1 LKGVLAVEV
10 LPAPFRPKMV
20 EDEGTKDVERLPGVR
35 KSAGVVREE
44 VGGIVLKF
52 HGGLAKEHK
61 RPGGREVAVNFPFVP
76 DALESLPRNLSHRAI
91 K

>member
-1 LKGVLAVEV
+1 
-10 LPAPFRPKMV
+10 MV
-20 EDEGTKDVERLPGVR
+20 EDESTKDVERLPGVR

-44 VGGIVLKF
+44 AKGIVFEF

-61 RPGGREVAVNFPFVP
+61 RPGGREVAMNFPFVP
-76 DALESLPRNLSHRAI
+76 DALESLPRNLSRWAI